1 MKKHEKKKPTYN
13 LCLGREWL
21 SKTVRY
27 EDCNFAEGDDILYHS
42 SKNFAKTIHEG
53 VAGKR
58 KKMVLTQDQML
69 FMLMN

>member
-1 MKKHEKKKPTYN
+1 M
-13 LCLGREWL
+13 CLSREWL
-21 SKTVRY
+21 AKTVRY
-27 EDCNFAEGDDILYHS
+27 EDCNFVEGDDMYHL

-58 KKMVLTQDQML
+58 KKKMVLTQDLML